1 MRRSRRK
8 KNPVLRRLIATLIL
22 FVLVFAGLITY
33 AILQP
38 QETVPPSVPPDE
50 STQTATDTTA
60 DDPTRETAE
69 PVADGAALKALCD
82 SLFAAET
89 FTAKYLAVYDTVT
102 GQTLFSKNADEK
114 IVAASTIKLLTALTM
129 LDYVDDSA
137 LFTVGSEISLVGAN
151 SSTAKL
157 RKGYVLTTEQILD
170 ALLIPSGNDA
180 AYVIAAHVG
189 RKIAKDPQT
198 SDRTAVELF
207 LEKMNEKA
215 KTLGAVNSLFT
226 CPDGYPNKTQ
236 YTTASDMMKISVAA
250 AKNEKIRR
258 TTSKVFVTYTANDG
272 KVLEYTN
279 TNHLIVP
286 SSGNY
291 YEGLFGMKTGTT
303 NAAGQCLIAGCNIYG
318 HEVIITVFKSTDR
331 WADCK
336 KVIDVATSAVEQA
349 LKVQP

>member
-1 MRRSRRK
+1 MIKYFRGSFW
-8 KNPVLRRLIATLIL
+8 VTIIGFIAACLWEHYNHGSIMKAL
-22 FVLVFAGLITY
+22 FVVVFLS
-33 AILQP
+33 IL
-38 QETVPPSVPPDE
+38 EVTLSFDN
-50 STQTATDTTA
+50 
-60 DDPTRETAE
+60 
-69 PVADGAALKALCD
+69 
-82 SLFAAET
+82 
-89 FTAKYLAVYDTVT
+89 AVI
-102 GQTLFSKNADEK
+102 NAVK
-114 IVAASTIKLLTALTM
+114 
-129 LDYVDDSA
+129 
-137 LFTVGSEISLVGAN
+137 
-151 SSTAKL
+151 
-157 RKGYVLTTEQILD
+157 
-170 ALLIPSGNDA
+170 
-180 AYVIAAHVG
+180 
-189 RKIAKDPQT
+189 
-198 SDRTAVELF
+198 

-318 HEVIITVFKSTDR
+318 HEVIITVFKSTNR
-331 WADCK
+331 WDDCK
-336 KVIDVATSAVEQA
+336 KIIDVTTSAVERT
-349 LKVQP
+349 LNVTN